1 MADIYRLA
9 SQYDTIFDPV
19 AYADRYGRLT
29 EYKGLD
35 VHVKVQQGMLK
46 QHSKKVGISPIVITF
61 SAFFY
66 IFIRLFSY
74 YSCIMP
80 IFIYY

>member
-35 VHVKVQQGMLK
+35 VHVEVQQGMLK
-46 QHSKKVGISPIVITF
+46 QQFNIFKESRYF
-61 SAFFY
+61 SHGDNIQCFFY
-66 IFIRLFSY
+66 IFI
-74 YSCIMP
+74 
-80 IFIYY
+80 